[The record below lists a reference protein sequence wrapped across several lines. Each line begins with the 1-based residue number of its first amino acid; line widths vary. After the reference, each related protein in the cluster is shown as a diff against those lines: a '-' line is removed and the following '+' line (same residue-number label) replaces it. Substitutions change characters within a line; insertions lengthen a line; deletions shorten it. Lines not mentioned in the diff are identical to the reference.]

1 VGKGAYFSV
10 WKRQVDGTWRVWLD
24 EGVTLPA
31 TWNDASPFRV
41 APDPDS
47 GTIGAPGEPL
57 DAVER
62 SIAGGGDGWRARLS
76 ATVRL
81 HRDGS
86 MPIVGR
92 DAAAAAASATW
103 RSVRY
108 TVIHTEASASGDLA
122 VTVGGYDGTSAGAP
136 TPAIV
141 DTGTWLRV
149 WKRDVTGRWRIVFE
163 SSKMKK

>member
-1 VGKGAYFSV
+1 M
-10 WKRQVDGTWRVWLD
+10 
-24 EGVTLPA
+24 
-31 TWNDASPFRV
+31 
-41 APDPDS
+41 PDTTVSTPSD
-47 GTIGAPGEPL
+47 EPL
-57 DAVER
+57 PPRLLQDTA
-62 SIAGGGDGWRARLS
+62 ALFALLS

-122 VTVGGYDGTSAGAP
+122 VTVGGYDGTSAGSP